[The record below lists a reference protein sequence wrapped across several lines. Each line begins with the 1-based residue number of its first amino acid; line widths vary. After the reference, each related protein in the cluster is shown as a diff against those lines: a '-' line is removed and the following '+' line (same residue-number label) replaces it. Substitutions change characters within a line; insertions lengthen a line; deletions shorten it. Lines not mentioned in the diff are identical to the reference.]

1 MSKASIQSIIEQVRN
16 ETQLHGNT
24 RERIAS
30 LLTQLNS
37 EKTDRADVESI
48 ISEITNISPLFF
60 DQFGNILAALTAGWT
75 VQFSDEEYIDS
86 LDGRKVIRKV
96 TGYVGGTGTLP
107 AALSANIGKYYA
119 KAGGFTTSK
128 ADATI
133 YETSELLIKTATTSS
148 TPTAYSPGAFP
159 DGLFEKYS
167 VSAAGSYANF
177 KDSNGNAIVF
187 TEDDLKTNYG
197 FIYVVDNVSTK
208 VLSRKVGAEISN
220 IVNPLDEVK
229 AVSGKAV
236 SDYVSDQLTDIVIP
250 AGTLIPYTK
259 TEGKLLTNENNE
271 LSSSSYYFTK
281 YIEILDN
288 SLTYKGAFGSG
299 LPAVCI
305 YDENKVFILGK
316 NSTEMA
322 NTSISEET
330 RLLSTDFDLTNAK
343 FVRISCQNVV
353 EVDVY
358 YDKPIITIPTVSVLE
373 NSTKPINSQTVQP
386 LVSEIATM
394 QTIIQQQN
402 ETISGFE
409 QQLEG
414 LVISPMY
421 FEMTDFLRGN
431 LSDDG
436 ASATKIFGATR
447 NSDYQFTANTTD
459 VATLTNGKIYGAVIN
474 GKIYR
479 GKLNTST
486 GVFASYDLLPA
497 SFTNF
502 QVSWADGI
510 HLSRN
515 GFKALGEWLANK
527 VVKYGVRTKKT
538 FGIYTLGCDT
548 YEKDLIISGVTKLV
562 MNKINTDTKSGGW
575 IDQPNGIVYTF
586 EVQSPVGA
594 PRIASKFT
602 KQWRMNQN
610 IAGAGLKFTVDNT
623 TNGYL
628 RLVCG
633 LTANSLG
640 TVQILAKDQNGATVY
655 NEELNN
661 KGVTEI
667 NIDVTKDIIKLDF
680 EISLKSSLFTSFS
693 IDQIEIFQ
701 TAKQKDLISDSGT
714 WLFFCDSWGVFPTLE
729 SGETSLNRPD
739 ESSLGGL
746 GYFPER
752 FKSYLSENGKDITL
766 YNFSRGNQTS
776 EWGDYW
782 VEEILNRCPTKS
794 DYAVINFFINDCN
807 SAGNLPSTP
816 SNYDFSP
823 TDPWS
828 YQLSSEG
835 GKFGSTSRQEWLD
848 NMQSICRKLIRNGI
862 QPIVIGYPMLAGMN
876 LEYEQRNLLFLNEF

>member
-1 MSKASIQSIIEQVRN
+1 MSEIFIIKDTGKEIIENLDPNNIVPVNPHNVGFDDLTPEQIEILQEPAKEAS
-16 ETQLHGNT
+16 ETLTNLIDSKVVVIDSKITEATSKIAEMETARQSSITATANANSA
-24 RERIAS
+24 AS
-30 LLTQLNS
+30 LANDKAT
-37 EKTDRADVESI
+37 
-48 ISEITNISPLFF
+48 
-60 DQFGNILAALTAGWT
+60 LAN
-75 VQFSDEEYIDS
+75 D
-86 LDGRKVIRKV
+86 
-96 TGYVGGTGTLP
+96 
-107 AALSANIGKYYA
+107 AAVNA
-119 KAGGFTTSK
+119 KSG
-128 ADATI
+128 
-133 YETSELLIKTATTSS
+133 IKDTATQSNS
-148 TPTAYSPGAFP
+148 PTPYTPETYPN
-159 DGLFEKYS
+159 GLFE
-167 VSAAGSYANF
+167 SYKVVAPIISPNSWGNIAVTQAELDANF
-177 KDSNGNAIVF
+177 VFFDVKNGVA
-187 TEDDLKTNYG
+187 
-197 FIYVVDNVSTK
+197 TK
-208 VLSRKVGAEISN
+208 VLSLKPQLELSQEI
-220 IVNPLDEVK
+220 NPLGTTK
-229 AVSGKAV
+229 ATSEKAV
-236 SDYVSDQLTDIVIP
+236 SDLLSGVIIVK
-250 AGTLIPYTK
+250 GSLFPYTK

-271 LSSSSYYFTK
+271 LSSSNYYFTN

-288 SLTYKGAFGSG
+288 SLTYKTAFGSN

-316 NSTEMA
+316 NSTEMN
-322 NTSISEET
+322 NTSNSEET

-343 FVRISCQNVV
+343 FVRISCQNVA

-358 YDKPIITIPTVSVLE
+358 YDKPIITIPTASILE
-373 NSTKPINSQTVQP
+373 NSTKPINSQAVQP
-386 LVSEIATM
+386 LVNEISTM

-409 QQLEG
+409 QQLESI
-414 LVISPMY
+414 VISPMY
-421 FEMTDFLRGN
+421 FEMATTLMRGN
-431 LSDDG
+431 LSDEG
-436 ASATKIFGATR
+436 ASATKVFGATR
-447 NSDYQFTANTTD
+447 NSDYQLTANTTD
-459 VATLTNGKIYGAVIN
+459 VSTLTNGKIYGLVIN
-474 GKIYR
+474 NKVYR
-479 GKLNTST
+479 GKLNTTT
-486 GVFASYDLLPA
+486 GVFASFDLLPA
-497 SFTNF
+497 TFTNF
-502 QVSWADGI
+502 QIIWADGI

-515 GFKALGEWLANK
+515 GYKALGEWLANK

-562 MNKINTDTKSGGW
+562 MDKINTDTKSGGW

-586 EVQSPVGA
+586 EVQSPVGV
-594 PRIASKFT
+594 PQIASKFT

-610 IAGAGLKFTVDNT
+610 IAGTGLKFTVDNT

-693 IDQIEIFQ
+693 IDQIEILQ

-714 WLFFCDSWGVFPTLE
+714 WLFFCDSWGIFPTLE

-752 FKSYLSENGKDITL
+752 FKSYLAENGKNITM
-766 YNFSRGNQTS
+766 YNFSRGTQTS

-782 VEEILNRCPTKS
+782 VEEILNRCPTKP

-807 SAGNLPSTP
+807 SAGNIPSTP

-835 GKFGSTSRQEWLD
+835 GKFGSTSRQEWLG

-876 LEYEQRNLLFLNEF
+876 LEYEQRNILFLNEF